1 MTETDSSSAEA
12 TSADIGPVRLMLVDD
27 QELVRA
33 GFAMVLDSTDDLT
46 VVAQAGD
53 GQEALALLEYTAV
66 DVVLM
71 DVRMPRL
78 DGIEATRRAVA
89 ARPDLKVIVLTTFD
103 LDESVTAAIA
113 AGASG
118 FLLKDVA
125 PQSLIEAVR
134 TVRRGD
140 AVIDPVSTRRLLRAT
155 APLLATPDPAGE
167 RPVAGA
173 PNAALAELTPRER
186 EVLVL
191 MGQGLSN
198 SEIASGLFLSE
209 ATVKTHIG
217 HVLAKTGSRSRVQ
230 AVALAFRAGLVS

>member
-1 MTETDSSSAEA
+1 MTTND
-12 TSADIGPVRLMLVDD
+12 PVRLMLVDD

-33 GFAMVLDSTDDLT
+33 GFAMVLDSTDDIT

-53 GQEALALLEYTAV
+53 GEEALAVLGRTSV

-71 DVRMPRL
+71 DVRMPRC

-89 ARPDLKVIVLTTFD
+89 AHPGLRVVVLTTFD

-125 PQSLIEAVR
+125 PQALIEAVR
-134 TVRRGD
+134 TVYRGD
-140 AVIDPVSTRRLLRAT
+140 SVVDPVSTRRLLRAT
-155 APLLATPDPAGE
+155 APLLAD
-167 RPVAGA
+167 PVAA
-173 PNAALAELTPRER
+173 DPRSATVPPSAALAELTPRER

-191 MGQGLSN
+191 MGTGLTN
-198 SEIASGLFLSE
+198 SEIAAELVLAE

-217 HVLAKTGSRSRVQ
+217 HVLAKTGSRGRVQ
-230 AVALAFRAGLVS
+230 AVALAFRTGLVS

>member
-1 MTETDSSSAEA
+1 
-12 TSADIGPVRLMLVDD
+12 MLVDD

-33 GFAMVLDSTDDLT
+33 GFAMVLDSCDDLS

-53 GQEALALLEYTAV
+53 GEAALAELERTEV

-89 ARPDLKVIVLTTFD
+89 AHPGLKVMVLTTFD

-118 FLLKDVA
+118 FLLKDVR
-125 PQSLIEAVR
+125 PQELIEAVR
-134 TVRRGD
+134 TVYRGD
-140 AVIDPVSTRRLLRAT
+140 SVVDPVSTRRLLRAT
-155 APLLATPDPAGE
+155 APLLSAPEPAAAAPEAT
-167 RPVAGA
+167 
-173 PNAALAELTPRER
+173 AALTALTPREH
-186 EVLVL
+186 EVLGLV
-191 MGQGLSN
+191 GQGMSN
-198 SEIASGLFLSE
+198 AEIQAELVVSE

-217 HVLAKTGSRSRVQ
+217 HLLAKTQSRDRVQ
-230 AVALAFRAGLVS
+230 LVALAFRAGLVS

>member
-1 MTETDSSSAEA
+1 MTA
-12 TSADIGPVRLMLVDD
+12 VRLMLVDD

-33 GFAMVLDSTDDLT
+33 GFAMVLDSCDDLS

-53 GQEALALLEYTAV
+53 GEAALAELERTEV

-89 ARPDLKVIVLTTFD
+89 AHPGLKVMVLTTFD

-118 FLLKDVA
+118 FLLKDVR
-125 PQSLIEAVR
+125 PQELIEAVR
-134 TVRRGD
+134 TVYRGD
-140 AVIDPVSTRRLLRAT
+140 SVVDPVSTRRLLRAT
-155 APLLATPDPAGE
+155 APLLSAPEPAAAAPEAT
-167 RPVAGA
+167 
-173 PNAALAELTPRER
+173 AALTALTPREH
-186 EVLVL
+186 EVLGLV
-191 MGQGLSN
+191 GQGMSN
-198 SEIASGLFLSE
+198 AEIQAELVVSE

-217 HVLAKTGSRSRVQ
+217 HLLAKTQSRDRVQ
-230 AVALAFRAGLVS
+230 LVALAFRAGLVS